1 MKNKVYVIAGPT
13 GSGKTELSI
22 KLAKRINGCVINA
35 DASQFRRDLNIGT
48 AKITSAEMDGID
60 HYMIDIIDPITNFSI
75 YDFQEMGRKILNR
88 ELEKRNVI
96 VVGGSGLYINALL
109 FDYDLS
115 TKKRDFD
122 NHQYDEYTNEELY
135 DLLDKLNHEL
145 ALKTH
150 PNNRNRVERY
160 LEIAKSDSEPKK
172 EPVLLYDATIYC
184 IDRERSELYD
194 RINRRVLKMM
204 DEGWIDEVKGLRE
217 KGIDLNKIKE
227 IGYKEIGEYLDGLMT
242 QDELIE
248 KISQKTRN
256 YAKRQMTWFRHKID
270 CKFISKINDKIIDVI
285 VND

>member
-1 MKNKVYVIAGPT
+1 MN
-13 GSGKTELSI
+13 
-22 KLAKRINGCVINA
+22 
-35 DASQFRRDLNIGT
+35 
-48 AKITSAEMDGID
+48 
-60 HYMIDIIDPITNFSI
+60 
-75 YDFQEMGRKILNR
+75 
-88 ELEKRNVI
+88 
-96 VVGGSGLYINALL
+96 
-109 FDYDLS
+109 
-115 TKKRDFD
+115 
-122 NHQYDEYTNEELY
+122 TNEELY

-160 LEIAKSDSEPKK
+160 LEIAKSDSESKK

-242 QDELIE
+242 RDELIE

-270 CKFISKINDKIIDVI
+270 CKFISKINDVIIDVI
-285 VND
+285 VRNTFSGS